1 MATRLTG
8 EAARRWLAENP
19 NATYINNK
27 TGQTIARKQSG
38 LEKFGLGI
46 TQPLRA
52 GVGIA
57 QEFGRT
63 IGDVSKMA
71 KGDYKNV
78 GKRPKKYALM
88 SEEETQS
95 LQADPLR
102 VGLKSGI
109 GVASFGI
116 GGGAKAGATGLKAIG
131 QAAGKSAI
139 AGGLGGFGYS
149 KEGEELGGTLKG
161 AALGGLIG
169 GALQGGSQAINKL
182 GQKTP
187 RGKVNAKLVK
197 GSASKIGMSPEE
209 FTGDVT
215 SLLDDMNKR
224 GYDVSSSKA
233 IASSFK
239 SYLSD
244 VGKEVDDFASIAS
257 GSPDVEGIRK
267 LYTSNLKYI
276 DNSSAA
282 QKFKDI
288 TDDLLAKP
296 NPTYGDIVQYTREL
310 DKVGGGFKRVMKD
323 GTNQLG
329 QVLKDVRGVARNASS
344 TSPEVV
350 GALDTYSRAANLE
363 STILKNPE
371 IANNM
376 YFGGILP
383 ISKTVNVRPIGEKI
397 SQIPQKI
404 GDAMIPSAQTV
415 GATQTIAGIGQKA
428 IPGMVGANMLNEQE
442 QPMEQPMDQGLS
454 QGLGQT
460 QQPTYGLYEALNE
473 ASQMMPG
480 ASESEIMSL
489 AKMLMEQNSPAG
501 GNVSTKD
508 YNNAVSGLRDI
519 ESLQEMMN
527 STPLG
532 AQILG
537 QGNLSGLVGGQD
549 YQIYQGAAKN
559 VADLIARVRT
569 GAQINEEEMKLY
581 MKEFLPA
588 WFEGPEA
595 KQAKIDRVKQ
605 YFEGILSG
613 QISPADI
620 PAPKGATTPAQSG
633 SGISSQYGAWQQ

>member
-27 TGQTIARKQSG
+27 TGQTVARKQSG
-38 LEKFGLGI
+38 IEKFALGLSKPFR
-46 TQPLRA
+46 T
-52 GVGIA
+52 GVGVA
-57 QEFGRT
+57 QEFGGT
-63 IGDVSKMA
+63 IGDLSKMA
-71 KGDYKNV
+71 RGDFKNV
-78 GKRPKKYALM
+78 GKRPSKYALM
-88 SEEETQS
+88 SEEETQA
-95 LQADPLR
+95 LQNDPLR
-102 VGLKSGI
+102 AGLKSGI

-131 QAAGKSAI
+131 QAAGKGAI

-169 GALQGGSQAINKL
+169 GALQGGSQAIGKL

-187 RGKVNAKLVK
+187 KGKVNAKLVE
-197 GSASKIGMSPEE
+197 GSASKIGKTPEE
-209 FTGDVT
+209 FTTDVT
-215 SLLDDMNKR
+215 SLLDDMSKR
-224 GYDVSSSKA
+224 GYDVSSSKS
-233 IASSFK
+233 IANSFK
-239 SYLSD
+239 SYLSE
-244 VGKEVDDFASIAS
+244 VGQEVDDFANIAS
-257 GSPDVEGIRK
+257 GSPDLEGIRK

-296 NPTYGDIVQYTREL
+296 NPTYGDIVKYTREL

-329 QVLKDVRGVARNASS
+329 QILKDVRGVAREASS
-344 TSPEVV
+344 ASPEVV

-371 IANNM
+371 IANKM

-383 ISKTVNVRPIGEKI
+383 ISKTVNVRPLTEKI
-397 SQIPQKI
+397 SQTSQRI

-415 GATQTIAGIGQKA
+415 GATQTIAGLGQRA
-428 IPGMVGANMLNEQE
+428 IPGMVGASMLGEKQPIE
-442 QPMEQPMDQGLS
+442 QPVDQTPS

-501 GNVSTKD
+501 GAVAAKD
-508 YNNAVSGLRDI
+508 YNNAMSGLKDI
-519 ESLQEMMN
+519 ASLESMMN
-527 STPLG
+527 STSLAP
-532 AQILG
+532 QILG

-569 GAQINEEEMKLY
+569 GAQINEEEMRLY

-595 KQAKIDRVKQ
+595 KQAKIDRIKS

-613 QISPADI
+613 QITPADI
-620 PAPKGATTPAQSG
+620 PAPKGATTPAQS
-633 SGISSQYGAWQQ
+633 SSQYSAYEQ